1 MFECRKEGVYNL
13 GLPTQTDLSL
23 LPLLVSEQE
32 FLSCYVPTVLGPIE
46 YREWK
51 SQLQRI
57 HEVLGLSRVE
67 ETFQR
72 LSLAQRNQAEQ
83 REAEKE
89 NRPFYAWSAVEQ
101 ESYQRLCSQVLRC
114 NVARTLTGESLRDF
128 GCRLAESGL
137 LQWFCKLD
145 RLDGVRIP
153 GKSALQR
160 YSQWLP
166 EADMRKVIDTL
177 LAAASDD
184 PAEGQPQALALAQ
197 ALDLDAYFLD
207 TTCVKLHMHFPVD
220 WVLLRDA
227 ARTLMKATLL
237 IRKRNLKV
245 RMEEPQEF
253 LKRMNQLC
261 MKMTHA
267 RRKKD
272 AKRIRKAVLREMKKL
287 SNIIAAHAERHRDLL
302 QQHWQETDLK
312 AGEAQQIIQRI
323 TTVLERLPQA
333 IHQAHERIIGE
344 RQVKSTE
351 KLLSLYQDH
360 AAVYVRGKA
369 EAEVEFGS
377 QLLLGEAA
385 SGVIVDWELV
395 CGNPQADTKMLA
407 RSLERMKPMSSGG
420 AIHRV
425 SGDRGFDSQAN
436 RALLEQDGI
445 YNGICPRSPTELKQR
460 MQDGAFVQLQQRRSQ
475 TEARISIFKN
485 GFLGSPL
492 LSKGHENQSRE
503 VSWSVLAH
511 NLWVIARLP
520 PGQARALAKAS

>member
-1 MFECRKEGVYNL
+1 L
-13 GLPTQTDLSL
+13 DLSL
-23 LPLLVSEQE
+23 LPALVPEQE
-32 FLSCYVPTVLGPIE
+32 FLSCYVATVLGPIE

-51 SQLQRI
+51 SQLERM

-72 LSLAQRNQAEQ
+72 LSLAQRNQVEQ
-83 REAEKE
+83 QAAEKE
-89 NRPFYAWSAVEQ
+89 NRPFYQWSPGEQ
-101 ESYQRLCSQVLRC
+101 ASYQRLCSQVLRC

-128 GCRLAESGL
+128 GCRLAESAL

-145 RLDGVRIP
+145 RVGVEIRIP

-160 YSQWLP
+160 YGQWLP
-166 EADMRKVIDTL
+166 EAEMRKVIDTL
-177 LAAASDD
+177 LVAASDGKS
-184 PAEGQPQALALAQ
+184 EGEQPLELAS
-197 ALDLDAYFLD
+197 ALDLEAYFLD
-207 TTCVKLHMHFPVD
+207 TTCVKLHIHFPVD

-227 ARTLMKATLL
+227 ARTLMKATIL

-245 RMEEPQEF
+245 RMEEPEEF

-272 AKRIRKAVLREMKKL
+272 AKRARKAVLREMKKL
-287 SNIIAAHAERHRDLL
+287 SKIIAAHAERHRDFL
-302 QQHWQETDLK
+302 QERWQETDLK
-312 AGEAQQIIQRI
+312 EGAARQIIQRI
-323 TTVLERLPQA
+323 TTVLERLPHA
-333 IHQAHERIIGE
+333 IEQAHERIIGE
-344 RQVKSTE
+344 RQVKNAE
-351 KLLSLYQDH
+351 KMLSLYEQH

-377 QLLLGEAA
+377 QLLLGETA

-395 CGNPQADTKMLA
+395 DGNPQADTKMLG
-407 RSLERMKPMSSGG
+407 RSLDRMKQTAAGL
-420 AIHRV
+420 AIRQV
-425 SGDRGFDSQAN
+425 SGDRGFDGASN
-436 RALLEQDGI
+436 RTLLEKEGI
-445 YNGICPRSPTELKQR
+445 YNGICPKSPAELKKR
-460 MQDGAFVQLQQRRSQ
+460 MEEPEFVELQQRRSQ
-475 TEARISIFKN
+475 TEGRISIFKN

-503 VSWSVLAH
+503 VAWSVLAH

-520 PGQARALAKAS
+520 RSAAQALVKAS

>member
-1 MFECRKEGVYNL
+1 L
-13 GLPTQTDLSL
+13 DLSL
-23 LPLLVSEQE
+23 LPALVPEQE
-32 FLSCYVPTVLGPIE
+32 FLSCYVATVLGPIE

-51 SQLQRI
+51 SQLERM

-72 LSLAQRNQAEQ
+72 LSLAQRNQVEQ
-83 REAEKE
+83 QAAEKE
-89 NRPFYAWSAVEQ
+89 NRPFYQWSPGEQ
-101 ESYQRLCSQVLRC
+101 ASYQRLCSQVLRC

-128 GCRLAESGL
+128 GCRLAESAL

-145 RLDGVRIP
+145 RVGVEIRIP

-160 YSQWLP
+160 YGQWLP
-166 EADMRKVIDTL
+166 EAEMRKVIDTL
-177 LAAASDD
+177 LVAASDGKS
-184 PAEGQPQALALAQ
+184 EGEQPLELAS
-197 ALDLDAYFLD
+197 ALDLEAYFLD
-207 TTCVKLHMHFPVD
+207 TTCVKLHIHFPVD

-227 ARTLMKATLL
+227 ARTLMKATIL

-245 RMEEPQEF
+245 RMEEPEEF

-272 AKRIRKAVLREMKKL
+272 AKRARKAVLREMKKL
-287 SNIIAAHAERHRDLL
+287 SKIIAAHAERHRDFL
-302 QQHWQETDLK
+302 QERWQETDLK
-312 AGEAQQIIQRI
+312 EGAARQIIQRI
-323 TTVLERLPQA
+323 TTVLERLPHA
-333 IHQAHERIIGE
+333 IEQAHERIIGE
-344 RQVKSTE
+344 RQVKNAE
-351 KLLSLYQDH
+351 KMLSLYEQH

-395 CGNPQADTKMLA
+395 DGNPQADTKMLG
-407 RSLERMKPMSSGG
+407 RSLDRMKQTAAGL
-420 AIHRV
+420 AIRQV
-425 SGDRGFDSQAN
+425 SGDRGFDGASN
-436 RALLEQDGI
+436 RTLLEKEGI
-445 YNGICPRSPTELKQR
+445 YNGICPKSPAELKKR
-460 MQDGAFVQLQQRRSQ
+460 MEEPEFVELQQRRSQ
-475 TEARISIFKN
+475 TEGRISIFKN

-503 VSWSVLAH
+503 VAWSVLAH

-520 PGQARALAKAS
+520 RSAAQALVKAS

>member
-1 MFECRKEGVYNL
+1 M
-13 GLPTQTDLSL
+13 PTQPDLSL
-23 LPLLVSEQE
+23 LPALVPEQE
-32 FLSCYVPTVLGPIE
+32 SLSGYVPSVLGPIE
-46 YREWK
+46 YRQWK
-51 SQLQRI
+51 SQLERI
-57 HEVLGLSRVE
+57 HELLGLSRVE

-72 LSLAQRNQAEQ
+72 LSVAQRNQAEQ
-83 REAEKE
+83 QKAEKE
-89 NRPFYAWSAVEQ
+89 NRQFYVWSPVEQ

-145 RLDGVRIP
+145 RLGAVVRIP

-166 EADMRKVIDTL
+166 EAEMRKVIDTL
-177 LAAASDD
+177 LAAASDGKG
-184 PAEGQPQALALAQ
+184 EGEQALELAEV
-197 ALDLDAYFLD
+197 LDLEAYFLD
-207 TTCVKLHMHFPVD
+207 TTCVPLHIHFPVD

-227 ARTLMKATLL
+227 ARTLLKATIL

-267 RRKKD
+267 RRQKE
-272 AKRIRKAVLREMKKL
+272 AKRARKKVLREMKKL
-287 SNIIAAHAERHRDLL
+287 SKIIAAHAERHRDLL
-302 QQHWQETDLK
+302 QEHWQETDLK
-312 AGEAQQIIQRI
+312 EGEARQIIQRI

-344 RQVKSTE
+344 RQVKNAE
-351 KLLSLYQDH
+351 KMLSLYEEH

-369 EAEVEFGS
+369 GAEVEFGS

-385 SGVIVDWELV
+385 SGVIVDFELV
-395 CGNPQADTKMLA
+395 RGNPRADTKMLS
-407 RSLERMKPMSSGG
+407 RSLERMKQMSAGK
-420 AIHRV
+420 AIQQV
-425 SGDRGFDSQAN
+425 AGDRGFDSQPN
-436 RALLEQDGI
+436 RAFLEKDGI
-445 YNGICPRSPTELKQR
+445 YNGICPKSPTELKKR
-460 MQDGAFVQLQQRRSQ
+460 MKDSEFVQLQQRRSQ

-492 LSKGHENQSRE
+492 LSKGYENQSRE
-503 VSWSVLAH
+503 VAWSVLAH

-520 PGQARALAKAS
+520 QAHVKVLKKAS

>member
-1 MFECRKEGVYNL
+1 M
-13 GLPTQTDLSL
+13 LPA
-23 LPLLVSEQE
+23 LVPEQE

-51 SQLQRI
+51 SQLERI
-57 HEVLGLSRVE
+57 HELLGLSRVE

-83 REAEKE
+83 GAAAKE
-89 NRPFYAWSAVEQ
+89 NRPFYQWSPVEQ
-101 ESYQRLCSQVLRC
+101 ESYQRLCSQALRC

-145 RLDGVRIP
+145 RLGLVRIP

-166 EADMRKVIDTL
+166 EPDMRKVIDTL
-177 LAAASDD
+177 LAAASDGK
-184 PAEGQPQALALAQ
+184 AEGEQSLELASAM
-197 ALDLDAYFLD
+197 DLEAYFLD
-207 TTCVKLHMHFPVD
+207 TTCVQLHIHFPVD

-227 ARTLMKATLL
+227 ARTLMKATIL

-245 RMEEPQEF
+245 RMEEPEEF

-272 AKRIRKAVLREMKKL
+272 AKRARKAVLREMKKL
-287 SNIIAAHAERHRDLL
+287 SKIIAAHAERHRDLL
-302 QQHWQETDLK
+302 QEHWRETDLK
-312 AGEAQQIIQRI
+312 EGEARQIIQRI
-323 TTVLERLPQA
+323 TTVLERLPHA
-333 IHQAHERIIGE
+333 IQQAHERIIGE
-344 RQVKSTE
+344 RQVKNAE
-351 KLLSLYQDH
+351 KMLSLYEEH

-369 EAEVEFGS
+369 GAEVEFGS

-385 SGVIVDWELV
+385 SGMIVDWELV
-395 CGNPQADTKMLA
+395 GGNPRADTKMLG
-407 RSLERMKPMSSGG
+407 RSLERMKQTSAGP
-420 AIHRV
+420 AIRQV
-425 SGDRGFDSQAN
+425 TGDRGFDSAPN
-436 RALLEQDGI
+436 RALLEKEGI
-445 YNGICPRSPTELKQR
+445 YNAICPKSPAELKKR
-460 MQDGAFVQLQQRRSQ
+460 MKDSDFVELQQRRSQ

-503 VSWSVLAH
+503 VAWSVLAH

-520 PGQARALAKAS
+520 QRAAEALVKAS

>member
-1 MFECRKEGVYNL
+1 M
-13 GLPTQTDLSL
+13 PTQLDLSL
-23 LPLLVSEQE
+23 LPALVPEQE
-32 FLSCYVPTVLGPIE
+32 FLSCFVATVLGPIE

-51 SQLQRI
+51 SQLERI
-57 HEVLGLSRVE
+57 QEMLGLSRVE

-83 REAEKE
+83 RAAERE
-89 NRPFYAWSAVEQ
+89 NRPFYEWSPVEQ
-101 ESYQRLCSQVLRC
+101 ESYQRLCSQALRC
-114 NVARTLTGESLRDF
+114 NVARTLTGDSLRDF
-128 GCRLAESGL
+128 GCRLSDSGL

-145 RLDGVRIP
+145 RFGAVVRIP

-177 LAAASDD
+177 LAAASDGKAQGEQSLEL
-184 PAEGQPQALALAQ
+184 AE
-197 ALDLDAYFLD
+197 ALDLEAYFLD
-207 TTCVKLHMHFPVD
+207 TTCVKLHIHFPVD

-227 ARTLMKATLL
+227 ARTLMKATIL

-245 RMEEPQEF
+245 RMEEPEEF

-261 MKMTHA
+261 IKMTHA

-272 AKRIRKAVLREMKKL
+272 AKRARKAVLREMKKL
-287 SNIIAAHAERHRDLL
+287 SKIIAAHAERHRDLL
-302 QQHWQETDLK
+302 QEHWQETNLK
-312 AGEAQQIIQRI
+312 EGEARQIVQRI

-344 RQVKSTE
+344 RQVKNAE
-351 KLLSLYQDH
+351 KMLSLYEDH

-369 EAEVEFGS
+369 GAEVEFGS

-395 CGNPQADTKMLA
+395 CGNPRADTKMLG
-407 RSLERMKPMSSGG
+407 RSLERMKQMSAGE
-420 AIHRV
+420 AIQQV
-425 SGDRGFDSQAN
+425 SGDRGFDSQPN
-436 RALLEQDGI
+436 RELLEKDGI
-445 YNGICPRSPTELKQR
+445 YNAICPKSPTELKKR
-460 MQDGAFVQLQQRRSQ
+460 MKDSEFVKLQLRRSQ
-475 TEARISIFKN
+475 TEARIAIFKN

-503 VSWSVLAH
+503 VAWSVLAH

-520 PGQARALAKAS
+520 QGQARALAKAS